1 MQNIADDKEKFDAAE
16 KNLNDKVVLR
26 IFDFD
31 NTLYKSPVPNP
42 KLWDNRTLGKIEAE
56 TKTHGWGWWQD
67 PITLSDRYINPDDF
81 NSSIVSEVRKSIED
95 PNSFTVLLT
104 GRTTAYAPQ
113 IKKLISKQGLEFDFY
128 GLKPVGYPGT
138 TLEYK
143 LEFIKNTLQEIA
155 KSGRK
160 VTSIEMWDD
169 RQKHVQKFKAF
180 LSSMKDLESF
190 EVHEVTGAETSMPE
204 DLEKELVG
212 ILKNKAEEKHRNT
225 WMEAGESIKSL
236 PNKKP
241 LYYAVVLDDES
252 RNKLLASIPVPE
264 GWQKIAH
271 HMTIIFNPQGK
282 SELLDKTIQNL
293 GKEVS
298 LKVVEFGSSE
308 DAIAV
313 KVECEI
319 PSSNLIPHITIA
331 IPPRGKAVNSNKITS
346 WNKIDAIKDLNL
358 KGIVTAL
365 YK

>member
-1 MQNIADDKEKFDAAE
+1 MQNIADDKERFDEAE

-42 KLWDNRTLGKIEAE
+42 KLWDNRTIGKIEAE
-56 TKTHGWGWWQD
+56 TKTYGWGWWQD
-67 PITLSDRYINPDDF
+67 PLTLSDRYINPDDF
-81 NSSIVSEVRKSIED
+81 NSPIVSEVRKSMDD

-138 TLEYK
+138 TLEFK
-143 LEFIKNTLQEIA
+143 FEFIKNVLKSIA
-155 KSGRK
+155 DSGRK

-169 RQKHVQKFKAF
+169 RQKHVQKFKTF

-212 ILKNKAEEKHRNT
+212 ILKNKAEEKHRNAWT
-225 WMEAGESIKSL
+225 EAAESMKAM
-236 PNKKP
+236 PEKKP
-241 LYYAVVLDDES
+241 LYYAVVLDEES
-252 RNKLLASIPVPE
+252 RNKLLTSIPVPE
-264 GWQKIAH
+264 GWKKIAH
-271 HMTIIFNPQGK
+271 HMTIVFNPQGNPD
-282 SELLDKTIQNL
+282 ELVNEVIKNL
-293 GKEVS
+293 GKEVP
-298 LKVVEFGSSE
+298 LTAEKIGSSE
-308 DAIAV
+308 EAMAVSVYSPEIFTRNRIA
-313 KVECEI
+313 
-319 PSSNLIPHITIA
+319 HITIA
-331 IPPRGKAVNSNKITS
+331 IPPQGKAVNSNRITD
-346 WNKIDAIKDLNL
+346 WYPMDNKIQL
-358 KGIVTAL
+358 KGTITAL